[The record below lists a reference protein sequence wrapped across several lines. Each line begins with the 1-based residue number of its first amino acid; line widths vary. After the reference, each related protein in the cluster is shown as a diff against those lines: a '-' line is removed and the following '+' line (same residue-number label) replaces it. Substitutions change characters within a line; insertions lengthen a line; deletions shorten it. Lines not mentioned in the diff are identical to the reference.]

1 MELSTSFTL
10 CLILP
15 SFAKGD
21 RGGFRVR
28 PTAGVL
34 EYGWLVSWASPSSRV
49 AKRNK
54 LLQKE
59 REKPPSGGFF
69 CFITWTLRKIT
80 QNVGILYKID
90 NYTSL
95 IYIY

>member
-1 MELSTSFTL
+1 MELSTSFTM

-15 SFAKGD
+15 PFAKGD
-21 RGGFRVR
+21 RGGFSLRQA
-28 PTAGVL
+28 AGVW
-34 EYGWLVSWASPSSRV
+34 EYGWLVSMASPASHV
-49 AKRNK
+49 AKRNN

-90 NYTSL
+90 STASHSL
-95 IYIY
+95 IY